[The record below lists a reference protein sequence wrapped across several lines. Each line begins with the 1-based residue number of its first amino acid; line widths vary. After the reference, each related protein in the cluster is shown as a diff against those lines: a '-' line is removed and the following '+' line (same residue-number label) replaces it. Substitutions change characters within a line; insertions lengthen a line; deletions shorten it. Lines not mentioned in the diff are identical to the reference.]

1 MNAIY
6 ESHFHHE
13 KLKKDVINFLLDFH
27 GNKQPNKDK
36 IALKRNL
43 PTMTEYYQGK
53 QPIYQ
58 KYPQS

>member
-27 GNKQPNKDK
+27 GNK
-36 IALKRNL
+36 
-43 PTMTEYYQGK
+43 
-53 QPIYQ
+53 
-58 KYPQS
+58 